1 MASAGSGGRAAPR
14 DEEANGEPDRSLQLM
29 LRAIAEER
37 SRTGLRHEI
46 SGLGEGR
53 RRLERER
60 AAGGS
65 GPEGRRATGP
75 RLGSRSSVVW
85 RYWTGGRNYWEQ
97 KVRVVC
103 LRYGRL
109 SLSPPTGWSRW
120 VFRCAR
126 RAAPRCRRA
135 VGVGACT
142 AGSGSASRRG
152 SLPALQWAYLL
163 TCDECDVC
171 SGVC

>member
-53 RRLERER
+53 RRPERER

-65 GPEGRRATGP
+65 GPEGHG
-75 RLGSRSSVVW
+75 
-85 RYWTGGRNYWEQ
+85 
-97 KVRVVC
+97 
-103 LRYGRL
+103 
-109 SLSPPTGWSRW
+109 
-120 VFRCAR
+120 
-126 RAAPRCRRA
+126 AAPRLAFLRCLALLDRRLELLGAESACRVFA
-135 VGVGACT
+135 VRTLVALATHRVVPVGFSLRPACC
-142 AGSGSASRRG
+142 
-152 SLPALQWAYLL
+152 PALPPR
-163 TCDECDVC
+163 CG
-171 SGVC
+171 SRGVYRGLGQRIAVRVPPGSPVGLPPNVRRV

>member
-53 RRLERER
+53 RRPERER

-97 KVRVVC
+97 KVRVAC
-103 LRYGRL
+103 LRRL
-109 SLSPPTGWSRW
+109 KLKFIEEILRSFLGWEILTLTGKRVS
-120 VFRCAR
+120 
-126 RAAPRCRRA
+126 
-135 VGVGACT
+135 T
-142 AGSGSASRRG
+142 
-152 SLPALQWAYLL
+152 
-163 TCDECDVC
+163 
-171 SGVC
+171 